1 MPGTLSLI
9 RLEPESNLKFCKPEA
24 GQKDVLQTLKIVNVT
39 DGHVAFKVKTTA
51 PNSYVVR
58 PSSGKLKPNEEAVVS
73 LQLQMQGLEPTNV
86 NSHRF
91 LVQALRT
98 DAAEPLSRDV
108 WTTTPKDKLEE
119 ARLSV
124 QFAESDGAKASKDAG
139 PVSHSG
145 GSADQEPKDI
155 KIKYDE
161 LIQYT
166 LVLEKEKKKIDDELK
181 HLKTT
186 GSAGDLMSG
195 YKMFHVIL
203 VALLAFLC
211 SYAAKLVGT

>member
-1 MPGTLSLI
+1 MI
-9 RLEPESNLKFCKPEA
+9 RLEPETNLQFPGPTTA
-24 GQKDVLQTLKIVNVT
+24 GQKDVLQTLKITNVT

-58 PSSGKLKPNEEAVVS
+58 PSSGKLPPNGEAVVS
-73 LQLQMQGLEPTNV
+73 LQLQMQGLESTNV

-98 DAAEPLSRDV
+98 DGSSEPLPRDI

-124 QFAESDGAKASKDAG
+124 QLVDGAAAKATKDVGAAN
-139 PVSHSG
+139 PLAG
-145 GSADQEPKDI
+145 GSADQEPQDI

-181 HLKTT
+181 NQKKK
-186 GSAGDLMSG
+186 GGGGEIASG
-195 YKMFHVIL
+195 YNMFHIIL
-203 VALLAFLC
+203 VALLSFLC
-211 SYAAKLVGT
+211 SYVAKLVGQ